1 VKTFVTTPTLV
12 FVLAAGASLIIPS
25 RKRMSPSSLCAS
37 DERRPSQ
44 RKRAEASMVP
54 GRPAIQR
61 PKLLA
66 PRHSW
71 SALLYFK

>member
-37 DERRPSQ
+37 DERRP
-44 RKRAEASMVP
+44 
-54 GRPAIQR
+54 
-61 PKLLA
+61 KLLA